1 MICASEIGDTKC
13 TLPCER
19 SESNTLYGKTALRRH
34 DFAEAYHFFFFSSN
48 SKKKMHIFL
57 FSSKK
62 VLDFRKKW
70 YKMVLKW
77 EKVVESGN
85 KWV

>member
-1 MICASEIGDTKC
+1 MICASEIGGTKC

-34 DFAEAYHFFFFSSN
+34 DFAEAYHFFSLVPIL
-48 SKKKMHIFL
+48 KKMHIFL

>member
-1 MICASEIGDTKC
+1 
-13 TLPCER
+13 
-19 SESNTLYGKTALRRH
+19 
-34 DFAEAYHFFFFSSN
+34 
-48 SKKKMHIFL
+48 MHIFL

-70 YKMVLKW
+70 YKMVYKW